1 MKNKIL
7 INTLIET
14 LSFGDKMFR
23 TLRGIEP
30 IISDMG
36 VPRFTSGRNSAIFDV
51 MYKGER
57 YALKCYTQPLPHNR
71 ELCEFIHT
79 LPHHLII
86 QPDIYN
92 EELWVGDGY
101 TDVML
106 YKWVSGRT
114 FDWWI
119 RKALYDKSPEKIHAL
134 AQKFISLMLEMIE
147 GGWRHGDIKPENIL
161 VLDGGELI
169 LIDCDS
175 IYSPSLPPRTSM
187 GTPHYIHP
195 ARKDAYDSHI
205 DDFAIALILTSL
217 EALRRAPSLY
227 AGEAMVTLRSESSQ
241 EVIRDLFADSKPLT
255 ALYDAMCSD
264 DYKILNLKELL
275 QDVQRTDNTQK

>member
-1 MKNKIL
+1 M

-23 TLRGIEP
+23 TLRDIEP

-57 YALKCYTQPLPHNR
+57 CALKCYTQPLPYGTEICNF
-71 ELCEFIHT
+71 L
-79 LPHHLII
+79 HHLPNHFII
-86 QPDIYN
+86 HPKIYS

-106 YKWVSGRT
+106 YKWISGRT

-119 RKALYDKSPEKIHAL
+119 RKALYDKSPEKLHSL
-134 AQKFISLMLEMIE
+134 TQKFIVLMLEMIE

-161 VLDGGELI
+161 VQEDGELI

-175 IYSPSLPPRTSM
+175 LYSPDLPPRTSM

-205 DDFAIALILTSL
+205 DDYAIALILTSL
-217 EALRRAPSLY
+217 EAMRRDLSIY
-227 AGEAMVTLRSESSQ
+227 NGETMVTLPSESSQ
-241 EVIRDLFADSKPLT
+241 EAIRALFADSH
-255 ALYDAMCSD
+255 ALSTLYNAMCSD
-264 DYKILNLKELL
+264 DYKMDNLKELL
-275 QDVQRTDNTQK
+275 QDVQRTNNTQK

>member
-1 MKNKIL
+1 MRNKIL

-23 TLRGIEP
+23 TLKGIEP

-36 VPRFTSGRNSAIFDV
+36 MPRFTAGRNSAIFDV

-57 YALKCYTQPLPHNR
+57 CALKCYIQPLPHGR
-71 ELCEFIHT
+71 EICDFARH
-79 LPHHLII
+79 LPHHLVIH
-86 QPDIYN
+86 PEIYS

-106 YKWVSGRT
+106 YKWVAGRT

-119 RKALYDKSPEKIHAL
+119 RKALYDKSPEKLHSL
-134 AQKFISLMLEMIE
+134 AQKFTALVLEMIE

-161 VLDGGELI
+161 VREDGELI
-169 LIDCDS
+169 LVDCDS
-175 IYSPSLPPRTSM
+175 LYSPGLPARASM

-205 DDFAIALILTSL
+205 DDYAIALILTSL
-217 EALRRAPSLY
+217 EALRRNLSLY
-227 AGEAMVTLRSESSQ
+227 DIETMVTLPSENSQ
-241 EVIRDLFADSKPLT
+241 ETIRALFTDSKPLS
-255 ALYDAMCSD
+255 ALYEAMCGD
-264 DYKILNLKELL
+264 DYKIHNLKELL